1 MATLSARSLA
11 TFLTGWRLS
20 GAGAAYQSLADRVRL
35 LVLDGRIPLGTRL
48 PAERELAAAL
58 GVSRTTVSSAY
69 AALRDSG
76 HIESLRGSGSVARL
90 PHPSA
95 TSAPEP
101 ADDLLDFSK
110 ATLPAIP
117 GVAAYAERAVMKL
130 PAFVGESGYDP
141 YGVLALREQIAARYT
156 RRGLPTSPDEVM
168 VTIGAQHAISLVAR
182 AFVARGDRVL
192 VESPSY
198 PHAFEALR
206 NAGGRLVQV
215 AVTSEDGWDETA
227 LQQALQRTSP
237 SLGYLMPDTHNPTGR
252 RMPHDQRER
261 LVATAARQ
269 GTRLV
274 VDETMSEM
282 QLDGSEAPTPFASLG
297 GDLVITIGSVGKSV
311 WGGLRIGWI
320 RANRDDLQRIA
331 RIRFANDLGTPVLD
345 QLIVAELMPDMDGIL
360 AGRRTQLREG
370 RDLLAALLRRRLP
383 TWRMPEVPG
392 GLTAWVNLGAPIS
405 SQVALAARSEGLV
418 IAAGPRFGI
427 DGVFERFLRIPFS
440 YPPEELERGVDALA
454 RAYAAIS
461 RNPIALG
468 AEELAQIA

>member
-20 GAGAAYQSLADRVRL
+20 GAGAAYQSLADRIRL
-35 LVLDGRIPLGTRL
+35 LVVDGRIPLGTRL
-48 PAERELAAAL
+48 PAERELAHAL
-58 GVSRTTVSSAY
+58 SVSRTTVSSAY
-69 AALRDSG
+69 AALRESG

-95 TSAPEP
+95 TTAPEP

-117 GVAAYAERAVMKL
+117 GVATYANRATAKL
-130 PAFVGESGYDP
+130 PGFLGESGYDP
-141 YGVLALREQIAARYT
+141 YGVLALREQIARRYE

-198 PHAFEALR
+198 PHAFEAMR
-206 NAGGRLVQV
+206 AAGGRLVQV
-215 AVTSEDGWDETA
+215 AVTSDDGWDEPA

-237 SLGYLMPDTHNPTGR
+237 SLAYLMPDTHNPTGR
-252 RMPHDQRER
+252 RMPLDQRQR

-274 VDETMSEM
+274 VDETMAEM
-282 QLDGSEAPTPFASLG
+282 ELDGTVSPPPFATLG
-297 GDLVITIGSVGKSV
+297 DAITIGSVGKSV

-320 RANRDDLQRIA
+320 RASRDDLQRIA
-331 RIRFANDLGTPVLD
+331 RIRFSGDLGTPVLD

-360 AGRRTQLREG
+360 AGRRAQLRAG
-370 RDLLAALLRRRLP
+370 RDQLAAQLRRKLP

-392 GLTAWVNLGAPIS
+392 GLTAWVSLGAPIS
-405 SQVALAARSEGLV
+405 SQIALAARAEGLI

-454 RAYAAIS
+454 RAYASVS

-468 AEELAQIA
+468 AEELAEIA